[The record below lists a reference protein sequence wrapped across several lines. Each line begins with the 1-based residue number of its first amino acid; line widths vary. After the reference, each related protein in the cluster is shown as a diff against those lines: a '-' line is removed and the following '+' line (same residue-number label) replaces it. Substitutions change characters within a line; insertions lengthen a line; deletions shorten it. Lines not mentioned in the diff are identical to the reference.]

1 MSDENETMSDENV
14 EAVEATSIDEQKLS
28 TLQDEMDLD
37 VLQNI
42 PVTLSVEVGRTGMQ
56 IRDLLKLS
64 EGGVIELDRV
74 AGESIDILV
83 NNTVIARGE
92 VVVVNERYG
101 VRLTQ
106 VLDAAE
112 RLRKI

>member
-1 MSDENETMSDENV
+1 MSDENETMSDENI
-14 EAVEATSIDEQKLS
+14 EAVEATGIDEQKLS

-64 EGGVIELDRV
+64 EGSVIELDRV

>member
-14 EAVEATSIDEQKLS
+14 EAVEATSVDEQKLS

-64 EGGVIELDRV
+64 EGSVIELDRV

>member
-1 MSDENETMSDENV
+1 M
-14 EAVEATSIDEQKLS
+14 IDEQKDVAEKAPEEEVK
-28 TLQDEMDLD
+28 TLATLEDEMDLD

-64 EGGVIELDRV
+64 EGSVIELDRV

-106 VLDAAE
+106 VLDAAD